1 MAGNLF
7 WLNETFYNNL
17 LHYGATKLEAGG
29 GGGGQ
34 TLPAGPD
41 LMKKVNCHEKK

>member
-29 GGGGQ
+29 GGVKLCRPGR
-34 TLPAGPD
+34 TR
-41 LMKKVNCHEKK
+41 